1 MSNELKS
8 EIKELTEK
16 LKDLSIESAI
26 EVLATK
32 FKGDVVFSSSF
43 SLEDQVVSHAILENK
58 YDVDIFTLDTGR
70 MFPETY
76 KVWGRTNE
84 KYNTQVKAYTPNH
97 AGLEELLKKG
107 PNMFY
112 ESTEN
117 RKSCCG
123 VRKIE
128 PLKRALKGKKIW
140 ITGLRGE
147 HSASRQD
154 LAILEWDEGNQLIKF
169 NPILNWN
176 TAEVRAYIDKFNIP
190 YNVLQDKGFVSI
202 GCMPCT
208 RAIQEGEDFRAGRW
222 WWEDD
227 SKKECGLHEESK

>member
-1 MSNELKS
+1 
-8 EIKELTEK
+8 
-16 LKDLSIESAI
+16 
-26 EVLATK
+26 
-32 FKGDVVFSSSF
+32 
-43 SLEDQVVSHAILENK
+43 
-58 YDVDIFTLDTGR
+58 

-84 KYNTQVKAYTPNH
+84 RYNTQVKAYTPNH
-97 AGLEELLKKG
+97 EGLEELLKQG

-112 ESTEN
+112 ESTKN

-128 PLKRALKGKKIW
+128 PLKRALKGKKVW

-147 HSASRQD
+147 HSVSRQD

-169 NPILNWN
+169 NPILNW
-176 TAEVRAYIDKFNIP
+176 TTKEVRAYIDKYNVP

-227 SKKECGLHEESK
+227 SKKECGLHEEGK